1 MSHVWLFWRVTEC
14 CCWMLFLRRR
24 QAPTNRTVGIEI
36 ENNNSVKQIIVSKS
50 NNFNPQNHA
59 SFVLDQSQRDYYMRL
74 AAASAALGLFLWAII
89 IVDFHGAAYGFSFS
103 MDGKTTKKHYQQQQ
117 QQQHQPFLPH
127 YHSQT
132 KEEQSIVAMT
142 MTVPDD
148 FQPTNNKK
156 EDNKNDDGTSY
167 IGLAKNNVCSKPL
180 PEFDFYKP
188 KAAASDDDVWETF
201 GYGSNPTV
209 FGQILRGELK
219 TRILTE
225 TKQLLAFV
233 DVKPRAPFHGLIIPK
248 EHIRSVLE
256 LEKTEKARLANGDE
270 SHNNKRNVEEK
281 SSLHFSS
288 SSLVHEIS
296 DVAHRLLQNHCP
308 EAYRTGDYILCFHIP
323 PFTSVDHLHLHVL
336 APASSMGPLYR
347 YGKYNCEAT
356 TNTNENNNNNNNN
369 YNVRWCIGLTTV
381 LERIQGGLPP
391 TPYSRS
397 DSWGTIA
404 YDALASVKSIL
415 LDRIGFGR

>member
-1 MSHVWLFWRVTEC
+1 M
-14 CCWMLFLRRR
+14 
-24 QAPTNRTVGIEI
+24 
-36 ENNNSVKQIIVSKS
+36 
-50 NNFNPQNHA
+50 
-59 SFVLDQSQRDYYMRL
+59 
-74 AAASAALGLFLWAII
+74 
-89 IVDFHGAAYGFSFS
+89 
-103 MDGKTTKKHYQQQQ
+103 
-117 QQQHQPFLPH
+117 
-127 YHSQT
+127 
-132 KEEQSIVAMT
+132 
-142 MTVPDD
+142 
-148 FQPTNNKK
+148 
-156 EDNKNDDGTSY
+156 
-167 IGLAKNNVCSKPL
+167 SKPL
-180 PEFDFYKP
+180 PDFDFYKP
-188 KAAASDDDVWETF
+188 KAASDDVWETF
-201 GYGSNPTV
+201 GYESNPTV

-225 TKQLLAFV
+225 TKRLLAFV
-233 DVKPRAPFHGLIIPK
+233 DVKPRAPFHGLVIPK

-256 LEKTEKARLANGDE
+256 LETEAR
-270 SHNNKRNVEEK
+270 
-281 SSLHFSS
+281 
-288 SSLVHEIS
+288 LVHEIS

-356 TNTNENNNNNNNN
+356 NTSENNH

-381 LERIQGGLPP
+381 LERMQGGLPP

-415 LDRIGFGR
+415 LDRMGFGR